1 MDTILPLIQPP
12 VILIKDFHIKWD
24 WHSIENT
31 IKSQP
36 MTRENNYIIT
46 NNKDFFGNTLLEIKE
61 NILTECKT
69 FISNVF
75 PIDFKFDL
83 KMTSSWVNSM
93 EHGEQHPWHN
103 HPFSVVSGVIFLD
116 NHPENCE
123 LTFKNNIDFSVPPYS
138 LLDFDHYTSLRS
150 LVGDRPIN
158 ENNLQHHLILFYS
171 NLTHSVPPL
180 TVLHK
185 TRRTISFNTFWTN
198 TVNFGTDLNS
208 HTFL

>member
-1 MDTILPLIQPP
+1 MNTILPLIQPP
-12 VILIKDFHIKWD
+12 LILVKDFHLKWD
-24 WHSIENT
+24 WISIENA
-31 IKSQP
+31 IDSQP
-36 MTRENNYIIT
+36 MTRENNYSIT
-46 NNKDFFGNTLLEIKE
+46 NSKNFFGNALPEIKV

-69 FISNVF
+69 FITNVF
-75 PIDFKFDL
+75 PLYFKFDL

-93 EHGEQHPWHN
+93 QHGEQHPWHN

-123 LTFKNNIDFSVPPYS
+123 LTFRNTIDFSTPPYS
-138 LLDFDHYTSLRS
+138 LLNLDYNTSLKS
-150 LVGDRPIN
+150 LVGDRLTN

-180 TVLHK
+180 NVLRK